1 MVKYLR
7 FKTVVGIAP
16 ELARRRRN
24 LMTGIVVIVVVPS
37 LISAFNMVKDNNF
50 ERNVERFVQENR
62 FLGRSY
68 VYDYRI
74 FNDRGRKVELTVAGE
89 PLTPEQ
95 QSVLSLSARAHKIK
109 DGQLLVKE
117 HSLGMTGD
125 EMNNLI
131 RGIYSKTDQEIS
143 RKEEELRKLTSRL
156 DSLERLVE
164 SLVLDPEGEP

>member
-1 MVKYLR
+1 M
-7 FKTVVGIAP
+7 
-16 ELARRRRN
+16 
-24 LMTGIVVIVVVPS
+24 
-37 LISAFNMVKDNNF
+37 
-50 ERNVERFVQENR
+50 
-62 FLGRSY
+62 
-68 VYDYRI
+68 
-74 FNDRGRKVELTVAGE
+74 AGE